1 MAAHKFLSK
10 LLPVREYFRML
21 CIHKKQDV
29 YKQMEEKYRALITQ
43 LQSYGSVA
51 VAFSGGVDSTFLLA
65 AAKEAL
71 GGQVLAITACPCS
84 FSKREK
90 EDTERYCQKQQIRQV
105 FCPVNEL
112 EIEGFA
118 KNPPDR
124 CYLCKKSL
132 FRKMLEI
139 ARGHHIST
147 LLDGSNMDDQSDYRP
162 GARAI
167 RELQIKSPLQDV
179 GLYKAEI
186 RLLSRKMGL
195 PTWDKPSFACLASR
209 FPYGEEITREKL
221 QMVEQ
226 AEEYLR
232 ETGFSQFRVRM
243 HGQMARIEVLPQEIS
258 CFLQENI
265 RSCITDRFRQ
275 LGFVYVTLDLA
286 GYRTGSMNEV
296 L

>member
-1 MAAHKFLSK
+1 
-10 LLPVREYFRML
+10 
-21 CIHKKQDV
+21 
-29 YKQMEEKYRALITQ
+29 MEEKYKALTEQ
-43 LQSYGSVA
+43 LKSYGHVA

-65 AAKEAL
+65 AAKDAL
-71 GGQVLAITACPCS
+71 GERVLAITACPCS
-84 FSKREK
+84 FTKREK
-90 EDTERYCQKQQIRQV
+90 EETQRFCQAHQIAQV

-118 KNPPDR
+118 KNPPER

-132 FRKMLEI
+132 FQKMLAI
-139 ARGHHIST
+139 AKEHHIST
-147 LLDGSNMDDQSDYRP
+147 LLEGSNMDDRSDYRP

-167 RELQIKSPLQDV
+167 RELQVKSPLQDA

-195 PTWDKPSFACLASR
+195 HTWDKPSFACLASR

-243 HGQMARIEVLPQEIS
+243 HGQMARIEVLPQEMH
-258 CFLQENI
+258 CFLQEDI
-265 RSCITDRFRQ
+265 RKCLTERFRQ
-275 LGFVYVTLDLA
+275 LGFVYVTLDLV

-296 L
+296 LRCNPPKNGEP

>member
-1 MAAHKFLSK
+1 
-10 LLPVREYFRML
+10 
-21 CIHKKQDV
+21 
-29 YKQMEEKYRALITQ
+29 MEEKYKALTEQ
-43 LQSYGSVA
+43 LKSYGHVA

-65 AAKEAL
+65 AAKDAL
-71 GGQVLAITACPCS
+71 GERVLAITACPCS
-84 FSKREK
+84 FTKREK
-90 EDTERYCQKQQIRQV
+90 EETQSFCQENQIAQV

-118 KNPPDR
+118 QNHPER

-132 FRKMLEI
+132 FQKMLAI
-139 ARGHHIST
+139 AKEQHIFT
-147 LLDGSNMDDQSDYRP
+147 LLEGSNMDDESDYRP
-162 GARAI
+162 GVRAI
-167 RELQIKSPLQDV
+167 RELQVKSPLQEA

-243 HGQMARIEVLPQEIS
+243 HGQMARIEVLPQEIH
-258 CFLQENI
+258 CFLQEDI
-265 RSCITDRFRQ
+265 RKCITERFRQ

-296 L
+296 LRCNPSENDEP